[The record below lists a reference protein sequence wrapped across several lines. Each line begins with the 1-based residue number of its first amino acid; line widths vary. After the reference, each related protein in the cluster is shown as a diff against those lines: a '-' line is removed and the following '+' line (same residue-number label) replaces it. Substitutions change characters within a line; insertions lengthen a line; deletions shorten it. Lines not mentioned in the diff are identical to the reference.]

1 MILPL
6 GIAAFVVFYV
16 VFRFMITKFD
26 LKTPGREDDDDDA
39 EKGAKLEN
47 NDYTEVARIV
57 LEGVGGKENI
67 ESIDNC
73 ITRLRLEIRDYTKV
87 DEKKI
92 KSAGVAGV
100 VRPSQKTV
108 QVIMVPRYS
117 LWLTNLKNFVSN
129 HIL

>member
-87 DEKKI
+87 DEKKDQI
-92 KSAGVAGV
+92 CRCGRCGSPKPENRYRSLSYQVQFVA
-100 VRPSQKTV
+100 
-108 QVIMVPRYS
+108 M
-117 LWLTNLKNFVSN
+117 NLKT
-129 HIL
+129 

>member
-73 ITRLRLEIRDYTKV
+73 ITRLRLEIGDYTKV
-87 DEKKI
+87 DEKR
-92 KSAGVAGV
+92 SNLPVW
-100 VRPSQKTV
+100 
-108 QVIMVPRYS
+108 QVWFAQARKQYRSLSVPRYS